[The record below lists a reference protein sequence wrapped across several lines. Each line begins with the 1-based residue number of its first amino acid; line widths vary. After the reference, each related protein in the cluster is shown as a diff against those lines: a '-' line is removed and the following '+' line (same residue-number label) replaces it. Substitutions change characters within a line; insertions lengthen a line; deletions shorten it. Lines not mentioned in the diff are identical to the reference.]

1 MRDEI
6 ESTFQKFITGNSG
19 VIFNSKD
26 NKYDHLILKED
37 FGEQIKHL
45 RESKGL
51 NITGLAIRSGL
62 SEDKLIKT
70 EKNLTIPSR
79 FFMHHLANALQ
90 MDFDELIN
98 HLYTDINSKVI

>member
-1 MRDEI
+1 M
-6 ESTFQKFITGNSG
+6 
-19 VIFNSKD
+19 VFNSKD
-26 NKYDHLILKED
+26 NKYDHLILQED

-62 SEDKLIKT
+62 SEDYLTKT
-70 EKNLTIPSR
+70 EKNLTNPSR
-79 FFMHHLANALQ
+79 FFMHHLANAFQ

-98 HLYTDINSKVI
+98 HLYTDNSSKVN